1 MRYFIWLMF
10 GILIGCQTPA
20 QDGRTQLIQ
29 VKAERQPFKRSTV
42 QLRAP
47 TKYLM
52 RETGKGTYDPKPR
65 IVVIDEKAGKYEFR
79 WIGYDGKE
87 KVIEYQ
93 RYDSL
98 DAVVEARVE
107 RIENKYVYSYL
118 IRNLPTSPSYVGSF
132 KVQTFSFDI
141 RDERVQTGADL
152 HIGHMSKSI
161 RMFSDG
167 LWRSFSPLGEE
178 NHITPNST
186 REFKIESVSPPGY
199 VKCYARAGPPDLKGV
214 GEEMPSELEAAMPGY
229 EEYASC
235 VTIGPDERLAR
246 MSKDEKVKYLLDN
259 LPKFV
264 EAGWMAGDTPKIY
277 ESILKRG
284 DLAGAFE
291 QAKKDLEKEFITSEV
306 FGIIEG
312 MTN

>member
-1 MRYFIWLMF
+1 MLLSVAFLF
-10 GILIGCQTPA
+10 GCQAPA
-20 QDGRTQLIQ
+20 QNNEPENNQI
-29 VKAERQPFKRSTV
+29 KAERKVFKRSSA
-42 QLRAP
+42 QLRSPA
-47 TKYLM
+47 KFLM
-52 RETGKGTYDPKPR
+52 RETGKGIYDPKPR

-93 RYDSL
+93 RYDAL

-107 RIENKYVYSYL
+107 RLDNKFVYYYL

-132 KVQTFSFDI
+132 KVQTFSFDV
-141 RDERVQTGADL
+141 RDERVQTGEDL
-152 HIGHMSKSI
+152 YIGHMSTSI

-167 LWRSFSPLGEE
+167 IWRSFSPLGEK
-178 NHITPNST
+178 NYIFPNSA

-199 VKCYARAGPPDLKGV
+199 VKCYARAGASTLKGV
-214 GEEMPSELEAAMPGY
+214 GEHMPYELEAAMPGY
-229 EEYASC
+229 EELASC

-284 DLAGAFE
+284 DLSGAFE
-291 QAKKDLEKEFITSEV
+291 QARKDLEKEYITSEV
-306 FGIIEG
+306 FAIIEG
-312 MTN
+312 LAH